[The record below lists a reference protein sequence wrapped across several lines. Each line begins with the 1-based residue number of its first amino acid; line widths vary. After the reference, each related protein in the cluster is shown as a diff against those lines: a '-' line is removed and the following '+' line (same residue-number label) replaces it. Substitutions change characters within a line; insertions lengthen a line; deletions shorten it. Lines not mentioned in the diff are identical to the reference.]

1 MIIEINRSKRALRKS
16 EIGFQFVS
24 LVVVSFT
31 YAVTNRSAYD
41 SLKFLGLIV
50 WFLLL
55 LLRFGLVSLYLFPQL
70 ALKLFGKPSNRF
82 VSRYPRLS
90 CP

>member
-31 YAVTNRSAYD
+31 HVVINR
-41 SLKFLGLIV
+41 
-50 WFLLL
+50 
-55 LLRFGLVSLYLFPQL
+55 
-70 ALKLFGKPSNRF
+70 
-82 VSRYPRLS
+82 
-90 CP
+90 

>member
-41 SLKFLGLIV
+41 SLKFLGLIIV

-55 LLRFGLVSLYLFPQL
+55 LLRFGLVSLYFFHQL
-70 ALKLFGKPSNRF
+70 AL
-82 VSRYPRLS
+82 
-90 CP
+90 

>member
-41 SLKFLGLIV
+41 SLKFLGLIIV

-55 LLRFGLVSLYLFPQL
+55 LLRFGLVSLYFFPQL
-70 ALKLFGKPSNRF
+70 AL
-82 VSRYPRLS
+82 
-90 CP
+90 